1 MADAHDLHQ
10 IEYRHHQTR
19 DLSPAA
25 TSMTSRESL
34 SGWDSRIRAW
44 VRHPHADKLPESAC
58 YQVFPNGQAALAWR
72 YFDERAASRGD
83 GTRGR
88 PLVSRVLAGP
98 ASVLTFE
105 VALAS
110 CRTGPVAEWLG
121 PLPGEVADGS
131 QLPMVSGEALA
142 AQARTMTPELDRAAA
157 GQKGLQAVVAAALAE
172 PSVPLAISIQ
182 DVLIQTPPREG
193 VQYPLLWGLHGI
205 AGPLL
210 GQAGRGWSFSTYELP
225 LGETDPASLPAIV
238 FREARA
244 GVNAPPSRWR
254 REAKVRP
261 FEASALE
268 AGTAYAE
275 LVELASWLVAEYQ
288 DRGGNGLERFIA
300 ECGGA
305 SFPLRIGRVSDALR
319 KAHQPPSA
327 FPYQKFAGLPRP
339 RPLPAVA
346 EPASAAERHAVAE
359 PDSLAVPDSV
369 AEPPAVVEPPA
380 VAEQQDAGPRI
391 RPAGPASA
399 PQSPAA
405 PQRDWYQS
413 PEDALGSSREGQ
425 EAPPLPLPGH
435 GGHPVA
441 GGQLM
446 PGGHPMATRRPEG
459 EGASRASGVQEP
471 ASSLLRQLELLGE
484 DQELFESILDRLY
497 QAGGLPP
504 EERGRCWSIVSSADW
519 YEHICRSNSF
529 RSGDLARI
537 LGLIVL
543 PELAER
549 PPAEA
554 IARWAVEAPAPLIEG
569 LLAAARMAGP
579 EMRDIVMDILEP
591 ALAYRWTIEKYMRD
605 YWDGNR
611 ATHPRADPGR
621 GEDKGGRFGLR
632 RRAGRRT

>member
-1 MADAHDLHQ
+1 MADAQDLHQ

-19 DLSPAA
+19 DLSPSA

-72 YFDERAASRGD
+72 YFDERAASRQD

-110 CRTGPVAEWLG
+110 CRTGPGPEWLG

-131 QLPMVSGEALA
+131 QLPMVSGAELA
-142 AQARTMTPELDRAAA
+142 ARARTMTPELDRAAA
-157 GQKGLQAVVAAALAE
+157 GQQGLQAVVAAALAE
-172 PSVPLAISIQ
+172 PSIPLAISVQ
-182 DVLIQTPPREG
+182 DVLIQAPPREG

-275 LVELASWLVAEYQ
+275 LVELAGWLVAEYQ
-288 DRGGNGLERFIA
+288 DRGGNGLEHFIA

-319 KAHQPPSA
+319 KVHKPPSA

-339 RPLPAVA
+339 RPL
-346 EPASAAERHAVAE
+346 AA
-359 PDSLAVPDSV
+359 V
-369 AEPPAVVEPPA
+369 AEPPAVAEPGPAAESPAGAEPVPAAESPAMAEPVPAAEPPPA
-380 VAEQQDAGPRI
+380 AEREDPGPR
-391 RPAGPASA
+391 AALGGPGHFPHPSAASR
-399 PQSPAA
+399 Q
-405 PQRDWYQS
+405 DWYQS
-413 PEDALGSSREGQ
+413 PEDALGSSRAGQ
-425 EAPPLPLPGH
+425 EAPPLALPGH
-435 GGHPVA
+435 GGQPV
-441 GGQLM
+441 
-446 PGGHPMATRRPEG
+446 PGGHPMASPPA
-459 EGASRASGVQEP
+459 GADRGRVSGIQES

-484 DQELFESILDRLY
+484 DQELFESILDRVY

-504 EERGRCWSIVSSADW
+504 EERGRCWGVISSPDW
-519 YEHICRSNSF
+519 YEHISRGNSF

-537 LGLIVL
+537 LGLIVI
-543 PELAER
+543 PELAE

-554 IARWAVEAPAPLIEG
+554 IARWALEAPVPMVEG

-579 EMRDIVMDILEP
+579 DIWEIVMDILEP
-591 ALAYRWTIEKYMRD
+591 ALAYRWTIASYMRD
-605 YWDGNR
+605 YWDGDR
-611 ATHPRADPGR
+611 AVHPHVSLGR
-621 GEDKGGRFGLR
+621 EEGKGGLFGR
-632 RRAGRRT
+632 RRRTGRRT